1 MADITTV
8 ELSKDKL
15 IEILTPIFRDN
26 GVLADKEK
34 IVDFMIA
41 LDENHQFNYMQ
52 VVMVP
57 NSTKRVSLK
66 KSIKFKWKYTR
77 PKNPKNARWE
87 QELFRTIYTVC
98 MKASNELGYDFD
110 ACKKEYLEADAMTV
124 ACLQSMEQFEM
135 GNGPNRSIGTLG
147 RFNVFRNLEAL
158 DNYIYITGANG
169 DARIELDFSEMP
181 RAPLKLK

>member
-1 MADITTV
+1 MAQITTV

-15 IEILTPIFRDN
+15 IEILTPIFKEN
-26 GVLADKEK
+26 GVLSDKEK
-34 IVDFMIA
+34 VIDFMPIVQDDRFIS
-41 LDENHQFNYMQ
+41 LK

-57 NSTKRVSLK
+57 KSAKSITMR
-66 KSIKFKWKYTR
+66 KSIKFTWTYKT
-77 PKNPKNARWE
+77 PKNPRNGRWE

-98 MKASNELGYDFD
+98 VKASNELGYDFN
-110 ACKKEYLEADAMTV
+110 ACKKEYLEADAMTI

-169 DARIELDFSEMP
+169 DARIELDFSKMP
-181 RAPLKLK
+181 KAKMK